1 MYGDPDNNSNV
12 VVKYQHRFYSLVL
25 KLVHTINLYP
35 ESKHIKRQVSYTA
48 SGLYMNKETFRMD
61 MDLDIINDSHNDRD
75 WYLENVYGVYGH
87 KEKQQV
93 SAENK

>member
-1 MYGDPDNNSNV
+1 
-12 VVKYQHRFYSLVL
+12 
-25 KLVHTINLYP
+25 
-35 ESKHIKRQVSYTA
+35 
-48 SGLYMNKETFRMD
+48 MNKETFRMD

-75 WYLENVYGVYGH
+75 WYLENVYGIYGH